1 MDMKKEPGMPVVQ
14 LFKNKRALS
23 TSMFW
28 ITYFMSLLMVY
39 GLSTWL
45 PKLMV
50 QAGYG
55 LNSSLSFLIILHG
68 GTIIGTII
76 IGKLADKFGSKKML
90 VPMYTIGPIALLLLG
105 LKIICLWFLY

>member
-1 MDMKKEPGMPVVQ
+1 MATTRSHDQFAQIDMKKESGMPVVQ

-23 TSMFW
+23 TSLFW

-45 PKLMV
+45 PKLMM

-55 LNSSLSFLIILHG
+55 LNSSLSFLNYSSWWY
-68 GTIIGTII
+68 
-76 IGKLADKFGSKKML
+76 D
-90 VPMYTIGPIALLLLG
+90 YRNNYY
-105 LKIICLWFLY
+105 W